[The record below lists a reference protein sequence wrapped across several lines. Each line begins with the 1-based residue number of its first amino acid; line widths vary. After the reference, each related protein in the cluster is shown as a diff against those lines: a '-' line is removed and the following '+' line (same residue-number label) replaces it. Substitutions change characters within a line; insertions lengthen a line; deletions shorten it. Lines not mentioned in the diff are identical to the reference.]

1 MMTELHVF
9 YLQTV
14 LPYPAGF
21 GNFGFANVK
30 GGPAFSLNSVL
41 VRLWLS
47 KVIFSK
53 LPFYCHLYKRFAQK
67 DLEKPFG

>member
-14 LPYPAGF
+14 LPYPVVF
-21 GNFGFANVK
+21 GNFVFANVK
-30 GGPAFSLNSVL
+30 GGPAFSLKSVV

-47 KVIFSK
+47 KVILLETTIL
-53 LPFYCHLYKRFAQK
+53 LPLI
-67 DLEKPFG
+67 